1 MSTLNFSLFSIY
13 SLFNS
18 HFVHFDSTDSANR
31 RFQNLSGKDRNR
43 RPFEK
48 RDSAYSIA
56 KIWGVSAPQDSPGS
70 AGSENWGLTRQVIT
84 APGYKIG
91 SMSRLC
97 PHFEFVCLVVHSQ
110 IKPSKCP
117 SMAPLQQSPPRK
129 LLISMS
135 HVVSSILHFYA
146 AHSCEQPHKSV
157 IVAPCQSIILYAVVL
172 QFSQLSG
179 NHQQSFGSKQQLSN
193 HHQAVIRQSSCSHL
207 AVTRQS

>member
-1 MSTLNFSLFSIY
+1 MTFG
-13 SLFNS
+13 
-18 HFVHFDSTDSANR
+18 DSADR
-31 RFQNLSGKDRNR
+31 RFQNLVGKDRSR

-48 RDSAYSIA
+48 RCFAYPSV
-56 KIWGVSAPQDSPGS
+56 KIWGAIAPSNPPGS
-70 AGSENWGLTRQVIT
+70 TGPENWGLTRQVIT

-157 IVAPCQSIILYAVVL
+157 IVAPCQSIILFAVVL

-179 NHQQSFGSKQQLSN
+179 NH
-193 HHQAVIRQSSCSHL
+193 
-207 AVTRQS
+207 

>member
-1 MSTLNFSLFSIY
+1 MFFLSY
-13 SLFNS
+13 C
-18 HFVHFDSTDSANR
+18 
-31 RFQNLSGKDRNR
+31 QNLGRKC
-43 RPFEK
+43 PL
-48 RDSAYSIA
+48 
-56 KIWGVSAPQDSPGS
+56 GPPGS
-70 AGSENWGLTRQVIT
+70 VGSENWGLARQVIT

-172 QFSQLSG
+172 QFSQLS
-179 NHQQSFGSKQQLSN
+179 N

-207 AVTRQS
+207 AVTRQSWNGLFLIIAKAIRFKAFSVLF